1 MNPFS
6 RFLRQWSEDENVHRL
21 LEHCDALEALVV
33 RVYKAGEAS
42 AADEA
47 EYQAIRRWLHA
58 NYGKWE
64 PRLRPHWQRARV
76 AGKNAGEDPILELLA
91 HESAASFVGDW
102 EAMQRLPAA
111 REALNQMLLDE

>member
-21 LEHCDALEALVV
+21 LEHCDALEALVI
-33 RVYKAGEAS
+33 RVYKRGEAT

-47 EYQAIRRWLHA
+47 EYQAVRRWLRA

-64 PRLRPHWQRARV
+64 ARLSPHWRTAQV
-76 AGKNAGEDPILELLA
+76 AGREVRVDPLLELLE
-91 HESAASFVGDW
+91 HESAASFIGDW
-102 EAMQRLPAA
+102 EAMQRLPAL
-111 REALNQMLLDE
+111 RQALNQMLLEE